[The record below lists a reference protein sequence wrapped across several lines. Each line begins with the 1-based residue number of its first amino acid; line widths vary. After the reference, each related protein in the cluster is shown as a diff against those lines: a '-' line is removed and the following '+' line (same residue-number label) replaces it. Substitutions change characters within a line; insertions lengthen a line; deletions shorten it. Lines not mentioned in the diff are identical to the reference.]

1 MRGVFLKVK
10 DIITKSDFKL
20 KENNTFYEAAQL
32 FSNNKVE
39 VIPIL
44 DKKETLV
51 GVITKNDIINNFI
64 KGTSPDTYVKY
75 LLRGTTNIINE
86 DSEILD
92 CIDKVEGYMAV
103 KNADGK
109 FSGILSMNK
118 IYKQRL
124 ENALE
129 KICELKKRLNCIYEC
144 DEANLNCTELN
155 KIIESSY
162 DGIYITDGKAN
173 TLRINKSYENIT
185 GLQRKNMLTRNM
197 YDLEKE
203 GYISKSSTLMVLKTR
218 KSNTIEQEFST
229 GKKVLV
235 SSNPIFDDKSN
246 INMVV
251 TNVRD
256 ITELYELEEQLAKN
270 RKLTEK
276 YYSEIEAMRMQ
287 YLNLTD
293 MVANDKVMINLLE
306 VAKRV
311 ANVDTTVLILGETG
325 VGKEEIAKFVYKNSK
340 RKRKNFI
347 KINCGAIPQTLIESE
362 LFGYVKGA
370 FTGANKEGK
379 MGLFEVADGGTVF
392 LDEIG
397 ELPLDI
403 QVKLLNVLQEGE
415 VERIGAVKPIKIDV
429 RVLAATNRNLE
440 EMIKD
445 KTFRA
450 DLYYRL
456 NVVPLTV
463 PPLRDRREDIVPLI
477 QHFLSQLNIKYNF
490 EKTFT
495 IEALNTLY
503 NYNWLGNVRELKN
516 IVERVIVMSCGN
528 KIFKS
533 DLPIKMSPNTIEK
546 DTECKEIG
554 NLKDAVEKVEIKLIR
569 MAFDNAG
576 NVRDAAKIL
585 GINSSTF
592 FRKRKRY
599 LEMGML

>member
-1 MRGVFLKVK
+1 MRGVFLRIK
-10 DIITKSDFKL
+10 DIITKSDLRL

-51 GVITKNDIINNFI
+51 GVITKNDIISSFI
-64 KGTSPDTYVKY
+64 KGTSNDIFVKY
-75 LLRGTTNIINE
+75 LLRGKPNVFNE
-86 DSEILD
+86 DSEISD
-92 CIDKVEGYMAV
+92 CIDKAEGYMAV
-103 KNADGK
+103 ENADGK

-118 IYKQRL
+118 IYKQGL
-124 ENALE
+124 VNALE
-129 KICELKKRLNCIYEC
+129 KISELKKRLNCIDEC

-270 RKLTEK
+270 MKLTEK

-287 YLNLTD
+287 YLNSTD
-293 MVANDKVMINLLE
+293 MVANDKVMIKLLE

-325 VGKEEIAKFVYKNSK
+325 VGKEEIAKFIYKNSK
-340 RKRKNFI
+340 RKSKNFI

-379 MGLFEVADGGTVF
+379 MGLFEVADGGTIF

-397 ELPLDI
+397 ELPLCI

-533 DLPIKMSPNTIEK
+533 DLPIKMSPNTIQK
-546 DTECKEIG
+546 DSECKEIG
-554 NLKDAVEKVEIKLIR
+554 NLKDAVEEVEIKLIR

>member
-1 MRGVFLKVK
+1 MKVK
-10 DIITKSDFKL
+10 DIMTKSDLRL
-20 KENNTFYEAAQL
+20 KENNTFYEASQL
-32 FSNNKVE
+32 FSDNRVE

-44 DKKETLV
+44 DKKDILV
-51 GVITKNDIINNFI
+51 GVITKNDIIKNFI

-75 LLRGTTNIINE
+75 LLSSITNIINE
-86 DSEILD
+86 NCKISD
-92 CIDKVEGYMAV
+92 CIDKAKSYMAV
-103 KNADGK
+103 TNSEGK
-109 FSGILSMNK
+109 FVGNFSMNNMYKYRFANSLEK
-118 IYKQRL
+118 INDLKQRL
-124 ENALE
+124 NCNNECGIV
-129 KICELKKRLNCIYEC
+129 KLNCI
-144 DEANLNCTELN
+144 ELDA
-155 KIIESSY
+155 IIEASF

-173 TLRINKSYENIT
+173 TLKINKSYENIT
-185 GLQRKNMLTRNM
+185 GLQRKNMIARNM
-197 YDLEKE
+197 YELAKE
-203 GYISKSSTLMVLKTR
+203 GYISKSSTLMVLKNG

-235 SSNPIFDDKSN
+235 SSSPIFDDKGN

-256 ITELYELEEQLAKN
+256 ITELYELQDQLAKN
-270 RKLTEK
+270 MKLTEK
-276 YYSEIEAMRMQ
+276 YYSEIEAMRIQ
-287 YLNLTD
+287 YLNLSD
-293 MVANDKVMINLLE
+293 IIAKDKATINLLE

-311 ANVDTTVLILGETG
+311 ANVGTTVLILGETG
-325 VGKEEIAKFVYKNSK
+325 VGKEEVAKFVHENSK
-340 RKRKNFI
+340 RKGKNFI
-347 KINCGAIPQTLIESE
+347 RINCGAIPQNLIESE

-403 QVKLLNVLQEGE
+403 QVKLLSVLEEGE
-415 VERIGAVKPIKIDV
+415 VERIGDVKPIKIDV

-440 EMIKD
+440 DMIKA
-445 KTFRA
+445 KTFRE

-456 NVVPLTV
+456 NVVPLII
-463 PPLRDRREDIVPLI
+463 PPLRKRREDIIPLI
-477 QHFLSQLNIKYNF
+477 QHFLSKLNNKYNF

-503 NYNWLGNVRELKN
+503 NYSWPGNVRELKN
-516 IVERVIVMSCGN
+516 IVERVIVMGSGN

-533 DLPIKMSPNTIEK
+533 DLPIKISPNMMEK
-546 DTECKEIG
+546 DTGYGEIC
-554 NLKDAVEKVEIKLIR
+554 NLKEAVEKVEDKLISN
-569 MAFDNAG
+569 AFDKAG
-576 NVRDAAKIL
+576 NVRDAAKLL

-599 LEMGML
+599 LEKEML

>member
-1 MRGVFLKVK
+1 MRIK
-10 DIITKSDFKL
+10 DIITKSDLRL

-51 GVITKNDIINNFI
+51 GVITKNDIISSFI
-64 KGTSPDTYVKY
+64 KGTSNDIFVKY
-75 LLRGTTNIINE
+75 LLRGKPNVFNE
-86 DSEILD
+86 DSEISD
-92 CIDKVEGYMAV
+92 CIDKAEGYMAV
-103 KNADGK
+103 ENADGK

-118 IYKQRL
+118 IYKQGL
-124 ENALE
+124 VNALE
-129 KICELKKRLNCIYEC
+129 KISELKKRLNCIDEC

-270 RKLTEK
+270 MKLTEK

-287 YLNLTD
+287 YLNSTD
-293 MVANDKVMINLLE
+293 MVANDKVMIKLLE

-325 VGKEEIAKFVYKNSK
+325 VGKEEIAKFIYKNSK
-340 RKRKNFI
+340 RKSKNFI

-379 MGLFEVADGGTVF
+379 MGLFEVADGGTIF

-397 ELPLDI
+397 ELPLCI

-533 DLPIKMSPNTIEK
+533 DLPIKMSPNTIQK
-546 DTECKEIG
+546 DSECKEIG
-554 NLKDAVEKVEIKLIR
+554 NLKDAVEEVEIKLIR

>member
-1 MRGVFLKVK
+1 MKVRDVMIK
-10 DIITKSDFKL
+10 CNFTL
-20 KENNTFYEAAQL
+20 NENNTFYEASKL
-32 FSNNKVE
+32 FSDNKVE

-44 DKKETLV
+44 DKKEVLV
-51 GVITKNDIINNFI
+51 GIITKDNIITNFI
-64 KGTSPDTYVKY
+64 KGTNPNELIKNISLDKK
-75 LLRGTTNIINE
+75 NIIDE
-86 DSEILD
+86 ESEIQD
-92 CIDKVEGYMAV
+92 YVNSNESYMGV
-103 KNADGK
+103 KNEEGK
-109 FSGILSMNK
+109 FVGIFNVNSMLR
-118 IYKQRL
+118 QG
-124 ENALE
+124 
-129 KICELKKRLNCIYEC
+129 CVDELKKITQLKKRINCTNEC
-144 DEANLNCTELN
+144 DDNNLTCTELDS
-155 KIIESSY
+155 IIEASF

-173 TLRINKSYENIT
+173 TLKINKSYETIT
-185 GLQRKNMLTRNM
+185 GLKRKGMINRNM
-197 YDLEKE
+197 YELEKE
-203 GYISKSSTLMVLKTR
+203 GYISRSATLMVLKNR

-235 SSNPIFDDKSN
+235 SSNPIFDAKGN
-246 INMVV
+246 ISMVV

-256 ITELYELEEQLAKN
+256 ITELYELQDQLAKTM
-270 RKLTEK
+270 KLTEK
-276 YYSEIEAMRMQ
+276 YYSEIEAMRIQ

-293 MVANDKVMINLLE
+293 MIAKDKIMLDLLE

-325 VGKEEIAKFVYKNSK
+325 VGKEEIAKFLFKNSM
-340 RKRKNFI
+340 RRDKNFI
-347 KINCGAIPQTLIESE
+347 KINCGAIPQNLIESE

-415 VERIGAVKPIKIDV
+415 VERVGAVKPIKIDV

-440 EMIKD
+440 DMTKD

-463 PPLRDRREDIVPLI
+463 PPLRERREDIIPLV
-477 QHFLSQLNIKYNF
+477 QYFLSQLNHKYNF

-495 IEALNTLY
+495 IEALNTIY
-503 NYNWLGNVRELKN
+503 NYSWPGNVRELKN
-516 IVERVIVMSCGN
+516 IVERVIVMSSSN
-528 KIFKS
+528 KIFQS
-533 DLPIKMSPNTIEK
+533 DLPIKSSPNVFGENIQGEDK
-546 DTECKEIG
+546 C
-554 NLKDAVEKVEIKLIR
+554 NLKEAVEKVEAKLISK
-569 MAFDNAG
+569 AFDNAG

-585 GINSSTF
+585 GIDASTF
-592 FRKRKRY
+592 VRKRKRY
-599 LEMGML
+599 LEKDML